1 MKKRKQVFAAISIAA
16 VITAVTIFPA
26 SALSLTPEKVWGL
39 VSRQSDTV
47 LVLSNQN
54 QNAYDGDIILNISEE
69 TKLLDAESGMPI
81 SIDDISDGETIYA
94 YTGPA
99 MTASLPPQT
108 IPPVIL
114 ANIPADQKVPDYI
127 TVESMEKTANGYLLK
142 SADGLVF
149 QVPSDCSI
157 SPYLTRNLIDLED
170 LYKGASCLIWSDTKG
185 TADRILMFAPY
196 YNEET
201 SFQTGWVLVSGAAGT
216 TDAQWTYYNPDGTLA
231 KGWILDSG
239 KWYFLDLNTGIMK
252 RGFIQVDGKTYY
264 MQQDGSMATT
274 PKTFIPDEN
283 GALHL
288 SSIDHSLENRE

>member
-1 MKKRKQVFAAISIAA
+1 MKKRKRVFAAISIAA
-16 VITAVTIFPA
+16 DITAATVFPA
-26 SALSLTPEKVWGL
+26 SALSLTPAKVWGP
-39 VSRQSDTV
+39 VSRQSDAV

-81 SIDDISDGETIYA
+81 SIDEISDGEIIYA
-94 YTGPA
+94 YAGPA

-114 ANIPADQKVPDYI
+114 ANIPADQRVPDYI
-127 TVESMEKTANGYLLK
+127 TVESMEKMTDGYLLT

-170 LYKGASCLIWSDTKG
+170 LYEGASCLVWSDTKG

-196 YNEET
+196 YDEAI
-201 SFQTGWVLVSGAAGT
+201 SQTGWILLSGTAGT
-216 TDAQWTYYNPDGTLA
+216 ADAQWTYYNPDGTLA

-239 KWYFLDLNTGIMK
+239 KWYFLDLDTGIMK

-274 PKTFIPDEN
+274 PQTFIPDEN

-288 SSIDHSLENRE
+288 SPADHSE